1 MVRQIGG
8 CPSERRDN
16 TMGNTI
22 IGCVIFVIVTTQI
35 IKVFKAL
42 NEFVTTLK
50 K

>member
-8 CPSERRDN
+8 CPSERRD

-35 IKVFKAL
+35 IKVVKAL